1 MSPTRRRRSSN
12 RGGQRPTAAQV
23 RDFWGDDSS
32 SAVDLLGD
40 GIVEPNRL
48 ITPGVDPT
56 ALVES
61 LGPLPFPGGGVA
73 AQHYFKAVYERA
85 AGLAV
90 ALAAAAGLLE
100 LSPSGEV
107 VDDPEWDED
116 DAA

>member
-23 RDFWGDDSS
+23 RDFWGDD
-32 SAVDLLGD
+32 AADD
-40 GIVEPNRL
+40 AADDTIVEPNRL

-73 AQHYFKAVYERA
+73 QHYFRLVYERA

-100 LSPSGEV
+100 LSPSGEL
-107 VDDPEWDED
+107 VDDTEWTED

>member
-1 MSPTRRRRSSN
+1 MSPTRRRRSSS
-12 RGGQRPTAAQV
+12 RGAQRPTAAQIH
-23 RDFWGDDSS
+23 DFWGDAD
-32 SAVDLLGD
+32 ADGD
-40 GIVEPNRL
+40 TIVEPNRL

-73 AQHYFKAVYERA
+73 QHYFRLVYERA

-100 LSPSGEV
+100 LSPSGEL
-107 VDDPEWDED
+107 VDDTEWDED

>member
-1 MSPTRRRRSSN
+1 MSPTRRRRSSS

-23 RDFWGDDSS
+23 RDFWGSDDADDTDSFRE
-32 SAVDLLGD
+32 A
-40 GIVEPNRL
+40 IVEPNRL

-73 AQHYFKAVYERA
+73 QHYFRLVYERA

-100 LSPSGEV
+100 LSPSGEL
-107 VDDPEWDED
+107 VDDTEWTED

>member
-23 RDFWGDDSS
+23 RDFWGDD
-32 SAVDLLGD
+32 AADDAGILRD

-73 AQHYFKAVYERA
+73 QHYFRLVYERA

-100 LSPSGEV
+100 LSPSGEL
-107 VDDPEWDED
+107 VDDTEWTED

>member
-1 MSPTRRRRSSN
+1 MSPTRRRRSSS
-12 RGGQRPTAAQV
+12 RGGQRPTAAQS
-23 RDFWGDDSS
+23 RDFWGDDN
-32 SAVDLLGD
+32 VDSD
-40 GIVEPNRL
+40 TIVEPNRL

-73 AQHYFKAVYERA
+73 QHYFRLVYERA

-100 LSPSGEV
+100 LSPSGEL
-107 VDDPEWDED
+107 VDDTEWTED

>member
-1 MSPTRRRRSSN
+1 MSPTRRRRPSS
-12 RGGQRPTAAQV
+12 RGGQRPTAAQI
-23 RDFWGDDSS
+23 RDFWGDDD
-32 SAVDLLGD
+32 VVGTDLLSD
-40 GIVEPNRL
+40 TIVEPNRL

-73 AQHYFKAVYERA
+73 QHYFRLVYERA

-100 LSPSGEV
+100 LSPSGELL
-107 VDDPEWDED
+107 DDTEWDED